1 MTFDEVIDR
10 RASESYKW
18 REYPEG
24 VLPLFVADMDFR
36 SPEPVVRALG
46 SYIEDGVFGY
56 PRGLHTYDRAQVHE
70 LAGLIVDRMAQRH
83 HWRIAADD
91 IVLIPGVVAGL
102 NMACRA
108 VGATSDH
115 AQGSVLVQPP
125 VYPPILAAP
134 ANADLE
140 RVESPLHCESDGSY
154 SIDWSSFGS
163 GVARN
168 ASLFLLC
175 NPHNPAG
182 RVFRRGE
189 LEKMAEI
196 CLSAN
201 VTICADEIHGDLL
214 FEDHE
219 HIPIASLDPEIARH
233 TVTLIAPSKTFN
245 LAGLQCAFAIIPDS
259 ELRRQFR
266 TAGKGLVPWVNPL
279 GLIGAEAAYRDG
291 QPWLDELLPYL
302 QANRDFLW
310 DFVNRELPGIKTTKP
325 EGTYLA
331 WLDCRELKL
340 DDPYE
345 FFLKHARVALSDGRT
360 FGAEG
365 TGFVRLNFGCP
376 RSILK
381 EALSRMKSSL
391 NALRQT

>member
-18 REYPEG
+18 REYPED

-36 SPEPVVRALG
+36 SPEPVVRALR

-70 LAGLIVDRMAQRH
+70 LAGLIVDRMAQRY

-91 IVLIPGVVAGL
+91 IVFIPGVVAGL

-108 VGATSDH
+108 AGA
-115 AQGSVLVQPP
+115 GSVLVQPP

-140 RVESPLHCESDGSY
+140 RVESPLHCENDGSY

-168 ASLFLLC
+168 ARLFLLC

-214 FEDHE
+214 FEDHQ
-219 HIPIASLDPEIARH
+219 HIPIASLDPEIARR
-233 TVTLIAPSKTFN
+233 TITLIAPSKTFN

-266 TAGKGLVPWVNPL
+266 SAGKGLVPWVNPM

-291 QPWLDELLPYL
+291 QAWLDELLPYL

-340 DDPYE
+340 DNPYE

-391 NALRQT
+391 NALQQP